1 MYGDAEHEPDVIR
14 RLPEPVGPLRRMH
27 PMRSEPNGL
36 NDLADRARLDELSS
50 LDGGATLEALAV
62 HDRVDALR
70 LGLYAPHVRKLIERR
85 DAGLV
90 GHEVLSVLHHAN
102 AERCTLHRNAGG
114 PDELDRGILQNL
126 ALVLRNL
133 HVRISF
139 GERSAELGLL
149 REKGDELAAAL
160 RGRVDLAVDVAVID
174 PDHGEPETRD
184 VATMPGGPN
193 GCAKLRRQKRG
204 RRQGGN
210 ESCGGLHD
218 VSASKVVHDSL
229 TVGDACRFGRNPAL
243 LPWPAARG
251 TFLACVRH
259 GHRPEAYTPRL
270 RGPPCALPLLGDRK
284 SSRAIRTCF

>member
-1 MYGDAEHEPDVIR
+1 
-14 RLPEPVGPLRRMH
+14 MH

-90 GHEVLSVLHHAN
+90 GHEVLSVSHHAN

-114 PDELDRGILQNL
+114 QNELDRGILENL

-139 GERSAELGLL
+139 GERGAKVGLL
-149 REKGDELAAAL
+149 RVGGYDVATALLA
-160 RGRVDLAVDVAVID
+160 RVDLAVDVAVVD
-174 PDHGEPETRD
+174 PVHGEPETRD
-184 VATMPGGPN
+184 VPTMPGGPN
-193 GCAKLRRQKRG
+193 
-204 RRQGGN
+204 
-210 ESCGGLHD
+210 S
-218 VSASKVVHDSL
+218 
-229 TVGDACRFGRNPAL
+229 
-243 LPWPAARG
+243 
-251 TFLACVRH
+251 
-259 GHRPEAYTPRL
+259 
-270 RGPPCALPLLGDRK
+270 
-284 SSRAIRTCF
+284 